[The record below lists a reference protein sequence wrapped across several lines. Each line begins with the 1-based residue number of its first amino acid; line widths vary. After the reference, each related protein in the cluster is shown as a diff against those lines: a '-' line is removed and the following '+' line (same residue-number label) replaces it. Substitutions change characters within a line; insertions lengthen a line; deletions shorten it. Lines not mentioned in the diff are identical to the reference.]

1 MLFNAFMYFYI
12 YDLFVH
18 SHLNFMIKRIILTP
32 FQKFVKIESL
42 SGILLFSATL
52 IAMIWANSGFSDS
65 YNSLWQYKIGVGSE
79 TFQLTK
85 PLILWINDGLMAL
98 FFFLI
103 GLEIK
108 RELLI
113 GELNGLRKAMF
124 PLFAAIGGMIF
135 PLLLFLF
142 LNDSPQTAQGWG
154 IPMATDIAF
163 SLAILK
169 LLGDRVPLS
178 LKIFLTAFAIV
189 DDLGAVM
196 VIAIFYSGGVD
207 WLLILYALI
216 PLLILSFIG
225 FKGVYSKYWTVILGV
240 IIWVLFLKSGIHPTI
255 AGVLVAFTVPIRQK
269 IDMQYFKENLSKIMT
284 GIAQSNN
291 ENVPVLSN
299 EQIGHMDDLEDLTD
313 KFTSPLQKLEH
324 RLHGWVAYFIMPIFA
339 LANAGVVFGTNME
352 LNTSLMMNIAIAL
365 FLGKLV
371 GVTLLSWIGIKLKIA
386 VLPEDINFLQIS
398 GIAIL
403 AGVGF
408 TMSIFIAN
416 LAFVSNVIFIDSAK
430 VGILIGSVASGL
442 VGYLILRWS
451 GGKEKGH

>member
-1 MLFNAFMYFYI
+1 
-12 YDLFVH
+12 
-18 SHLNFMIKRIILTP
+18 MIKRIILTP

-52 IAMIWANSGFSDS
+52 LAMIWANSGFSES
-65 YNSLWQYKIGVGSE
+65 YNAIWQYKIGIGSE

-135 PLLLFLF
+135 PLMLFLF
-142 LNDSPQTAQGWG
+142 LNDSPETAQGWG

-163 SLAILK
+163 TLAILK
-169 LLGDRVPLS
+169 LLGNRVPLS

-207 WLLILYALI
+207 WLLILYSLI
-216 PLLILSFIG
+216 PLLILAFLG
-225 FKGVYSKYWTVILGV
+225 FKGIYSKYWTIILGIV
-240 IIWVLFLKSGIHPTI
+240 IWVLFLKSGIHPTI

-269 IDMQYFKENLSKIMT
+269 IDMQSFKDNLLDIMR
-284 GIAQSNN
+284 GITQTNN

-299 EQIGHMDDLEDLTD
+299 EQLGYIDDLEDLTD

-339 LANAGVVFGTNME
+339 LANAGVVFGSNMQ
-352 LNTSLMMNIAIAL
+352 LDASLIINIALAL
-365 FLGKLV
+365 FVGKLL
-371 GVTLLSWIGIKLKIA
+371 GVTLLSWLGVKLKIA
-386 VLPEDINFLQIS
+386 ELPEDLNFLQIS

-416 LAFVSNVIFIDSAK
+416 LAFANNVVFVDSAK
-430 VGILIGSVASGL
+430 VGILIGSVVSGI
-442 VGYLILRWS
+442 VGYLVLRYTGVS
-451 GGKEKGH
+451 KKGL

>member
-1 MLFNAFMYFYI
+1 
-12 YDLFVH
+12 
-18 SHLNFMIKRIILTP
+18 MIKRIILSP

-52 IAMIWANSGFSDS
+52 IAMIWANSGFSES
-65 YNSLWQYKIGVGSE
+65 YSSLWQHKIGIGSE

-124 PLFAAIGGMIF
+124 PLFAAIGGMVF
-135 PLLLFLF
+135 PLLLFLY

-163 SLAILK
+163 TLAILK
-169 LLGDRVPLS
+169 LLGNRVPLS

-207 WLLILYALI
+207 WQLILYALI
-216 PLLILSFIG
+216 PFLILSFFG
-225 FKGVYSKYWTVILGV
+225 FKGVYSKYLTGILGF

-269 IDMQYFKENLSKIMT
+269 IDMQYFMENLSNIMA

-291 ENVPVLSN
+291 DKVPILSTKQL
-299 EQIGHMDDLEDLTD
+299 EHLDDLEELTD
-313 KFTSPLQKLEH
+313 KFTSPLQRSEH

-339 LANAGVVFGTNME
+339 LANAGVVFGADMA
-352 LNTSLMMNIAIAL
+352 LDTSLMINIAVAL
-365 FLGKLV
+365 FMGKLV
-371 GVTLLSWIGIKLKIA
+371 GVTLLSWIGVKLKIA
-386 VLPEDINFLQIS
+386 VLPDDINFFQVS

-416 LAFVSNVIFIDSAK
+416 LAFADNSMFIDSAK
-430 VGILIGSVASGL
+430 VGILIGSVVSGL
-442 VGYLILRWS
+442 VGYMLLRWS
-451 GGKEKGH
+451 GSREKGQ

>member
-1 MLFNAFMYFYI
+1 MLFKAFMYFYI

-18 SHLNFMIKRIILTP
+18 LHLNFMIKRIILTP

-135 PLLLFLF
+135 PLLLFLY

-216 PLLILSFIG
+216 PLLILSFLG

-240 IIWVLFLKSGIHPTI
+240 IIWILFLKSGIHPTI

-416 LAFVSNVIFIDSAK
+416 LAFASNVIFIDSAK
-430 VGILIGSVASGL
+430 VGILIGSVVSGL

>member
-1 MLFNAFMYFYI
+1 
-12 YDLFVH
+12 
-18 SHLNFMIKRIILTP
+18 MIKRIILTP

-52 IAMIWANSGFSDS
+52 LAMIWANSGFSES
-65 YNSLWQYKIGVGSE
+65 YNALWQYKIGIGSE

-135 PLLLFLF
+135 PLMLFLF
-142 LNDSPQTAQGWG
+142 LNDSPETAQGWG

-163 SLAILK
+163 TLAILK
-169 LLGDRVPLS
+169 LLGNRVPLS

-207 WLLILYALI
+207 WLLILYSLI
-216 PLLILSFIG
+216 PLLILAFLG
-225 FKGVYSKYWTVILGV
+225 FKGIYSKYWTIILGIV
-240 IIWVLFLKSGIHPTI
+240 IWVLFLKSGIHPTI

-269 IDMQYFKENLSKIMT
+269 IDMQSFKDNLLDIMR
-284 GIAQSNN
+284 GITQTNN

-299 EQIGHMDDLEDLTD
+299 EQLGYIDDLEDLTD

-339 LANAGVVFGTNME
+339 LANAGVVFGSNMQ
-352 LNTSLMMNIAIAL
+352 LDASLIINIALAL
-365 FLGKLV
+365 FVGKLL
-371 GVTLLSWIGIKLKIA
+371 GVTLLSWLGVKLKIA
-386 VLPEDINFLQIS
+386 ELPEDLNFLQIS

-416 LAFVSNVIFIDSAK
+416 LAFANNVVFVDSAK
-430 VGILIGSVASGL
+430 VGILIGSVVSGI
-442 VGYLILRWS
+442 VGYLVLRYTGAS
-451 GGKEKGH
+451 KKGL

>member
-1 MLFNAFMYFYI
+1 
-12 YDLFVH
+12 
-18 SHLNFMIKRIILTP
+18 MIKRIILTP

-42 SGILLFSATL
+42 SGVLLFSATL
-52 IAMIWANSGFSDS
+52 IAMIWANSGFSES
-65 YNSLWQYKIGVGSE
+65 YNALWQYRIGIGSE

-135 PLLLFLF
+135 PLMLFLF
-142 LNDSPQTAQGWG
+142 LNDSPQTSQGWG

-169 LLGDRVPLS
+169 LLGNRVPLS

-216 PLLILSFIG
+216 PLLILSFLGI
-225 FKGVYSKYWTVILGV
+225 KGIYSKYWTIILGI

-269 IDMQYFKENLSKIMT
+269 IDMQSFKDNLLDIMR
-284 GIAQSNN
+284 GITQTNN

-299 EQIGHMDDLEDLTD
+299 EQLGYIDDLEDLTD

-339 LANAGVVFGTNME
+339 LANAGVVFGSNMQ
-352 LNTSLMMNIAIAL
+352 LDASLIINIALAL
-365 FLGKLV
+365 FVGKLL
-371 GVTLLSWIGIKLKIA
+371 GVTLLSWLGVKLKIA
-386 VLPEDINFLQIS
+386 ELPEDLNFFQIS

-416 LAFVSNVIFIDSAK
+416 LAFANNVVFVDSAK
-430 VGILIGSVASGL
+430 VGILIGSVVSGI
-442 VGYLILRWS
+442 VGYLVLRFTGAS
-451 GGKEKGH
+451 KKGL

>member
-1 MLFNAFMYFYI
+1 
-12 YDLFVH
+12 
-18 SHLNFMIKRIILTP
+18 
-32 FQKFVKIESL
+32 
-42 SGILLFSATL
+42 
-52 IAMIWANSGFSDS
+52 
-65 YNSLWQYKIGVGSE
+65 
-79 TFQLTK
+79 
-85 PLILWINDGLMAL
+85 MAL

-124 PLFAAIGGMIF
+124 PLFAAIGGMVF
-135 PLLLFLF
+135 PLLLFLY

-163 SLAILK
+163 TLAILK
-169 LLGDRVPLS
+169 LLGNRVPLS

-207 WLLILYALI
+207 WQLILYALI
-216 PLLILSFIG
+216 PFLILSFFG
-225 FKGVYSKYWTVILGV
+225 FKGVYSKYLTGILGF

-269 IDMQYFKENLSKIMT
+269 IDMQYFMENLSNIMA

-291 ENVPVLSN
+291 DKVPILSTKQL
-299 EQIGHMDDLEDLTD
+299 EHLDDLEELTD
-313 KFTSPLQKLEH
+313 KFTSPLQRSEH

-339 LANAGVVFGTNME
+339 LANAGVVFGADMA
-352 LNTSLMMNIAIAL
+352 LDTSLMINIAVAL
-365 FLGKLV
+365 FMGKLV
-371 GVTLLSWIGIKLKIA
+371 GVTLLSWIGVKLKIA
-386 VLPEDINFLQIS
+386 GLPDDINFFQVS

-416 LAFVSNVIFIDSAK
+416 LAFADNSMFIDSAK
-430 VGILIGSVASGL
+430 VGILIGSVVSGL
-442 VGYLILRWS
+442 VGYMLLRWS
-451 GGKEKGH
+451 GSREKGQ